1 MLKDE
6 ENGRALFSIKFDW
19 DKEKEEMRREERK
32 FCSFLNTS
40 PKVIYSCAQLD
51 QVKFKIKKKREREER
66 ERDREQ

>member
-1 MLKDE
+1 
-6 ENGRALFSIKFDW
+6 
-19 DKEKEEMRREERK
+19 MRREERK